1 MGLDR
6 AEWGGAGLEH
16 RSLGRGRLSVPVV
29 GLGTWR
35 RLEAA
40 AAAGGHRELI
50 QAAIA
55 AGIRIVDTS
64 PMYGAAERLLSEA
77 LDGHPGQVVIADK
90 IWTPSAQEGAAQL
103 ARAVDWYGG
112 RVDLMQIHNLVSWP
126 AHLTMLQAA
135 RDRGQVGLIGATH
148 YSPAAF
154 GELAGLM
161 RSGQIDAVQVPYNP
175 AQREAERIILPL
187 AGDLGLGVL
196 LMRPFGEGDLTR
208 RPPGPAELE
217 PLRPFGVTTWGQAL
231 IKWGLSDPRVHVSLP
246 ATAQPARLAENAAA
260 GSPPWVGPGA
270 RPRGGSRAH
279 R

>member
-1 MGLDR
+1 
-6 AEWGGAGLEH
+6 
-16 RSLGRGRLSVPVV
+16 
-29 GLGTWR
+29 
-35 RLEAA
+35 
-40 AAAGGHRELI
+40 
-50 QAAIA
+50 
-55 AGIRIVDTS
+55 
-64 PMYGAAERLLSEA
+64 
-77 LDGHPGQVVIADK
+77 
-90 IWTPSAQEGAAQL
+90 
-103 ARAVDWYGG
+103 
-112 RVDLMQIHNLVSWP
+112 MQIHNLVSWP

-154 GELAGLM
+154 GELAELM
-161 RSGQIDAVQVPYNP
+161 RSGRIDAVQVPYNP
-175 AQREAERIILPL
+175 AQREVERIILPL

-260 GSPPWVGPGA
+260 GSPPWFGPDE
-270 RPRGGSRAH
+270 RAYIQRLATAH
-279 R
+279 